1 MKNDLLAGLARKA
14 KQNDKEAFGRIYDLC
29 VDSVYRF
36 VFYRVGQK
44 EDAEDITEDVFMRA
58 FQAISHYEERE
69 EVPFS
74 AWLFRIA
81 QNRVTDH
88 YRQEAR
94 SPVLAIENE
103 ILDGLDMSSEPD
115 PASVAAIKQD
125 VWAALGKLTDEQQ
138 NVIVLRFYVGLK
150 ISEIAAFFGRSE
162 TSVKALQ
169 HRALRSL
176 KRIMEK
182 E

>member
-1 MKNDLLAGLARKA
+1 MDNDRLAGLARLA
-14 KQNDKEAFGRIYDLC
+14 KQNDREAFGQIYDLC

-36 VFYRVGQK
+36 VFYRVGRK
-44 EDAEDITEDVFMRA
+44 EDAEDITEDVFMKA
-58 FQAISHYEERE
+58 FQAVGNYEERE
-69 EVPFS
+69 NIPFS

-88 YRQEAR
+88 YRHQAR
-94 SPVLAIENE
+94 SPITAVEDEA
-103 ILDGLDMSSEPD
+103 LDIFDASSEPD
-115 PASVAAIKQD
+115 LAAAAAVRKD
-125 VWAALGKLTDEQQ
+125 VWDALGRLTEEQQ
-138 NVIVLRFYVGLK
+138 NVIVLRFFVGLK
-150 ISEIAAFFGRSE
+150 ISEIAGFFGRSA

-176 KRIMEK
+176 KKSLEK